1 MTVDEAFAKMS
12 VLQQRQL
19 RCALNLY
26 QLAFDIVEISRGETK
41 DEAENIRHLCT
52 AGALAES
59 YNANL
64 RELNDLL
71 KTKHGGQT
79 LSGEEVA
86 AALYEQFDWI
96 VSHGLKPAI
105 TRDPE
110 GKGPPIPSAE
120 LHAEVIKARKICM
133 GYRKVRNEKLRGDRP
148 REK

>member
-26 QLAFDIVEISRGETK
+26 QLSFDIVEISRGETK

-71 KTKHGGQT
+71 KTKHGGQAP
-79 LSGEEVA
+79 SDEEVA
-86 AALYEQFDWI
+86 AALAEQFDWI

-110 GKGPPIPSAE
+110 EKGPPIPSAE
-120 LHAEVIKARKICM
+120 LHAGIMANYNTVHA
-133 GYRKVRNEKLRGDRP
+133 YRAQFGDRP

>member
-1 MTVDEAFAKMS
+1 MTVDEAFAKMT

-26 QLAFDIVEISRGETK
+26 RLAFDIVEISRGEHK
-41 DEAENIRHLCT
+41 GDEDKIRRMST
-52 AGALAES
+52 SGAIAES

-71 KTKHGGQT
+71 KTRRGGQT
-79 LSGEEVA
+79 PSDEEVA
-86 AALYEQFDWI
+86 AALAEQFDWI

-110 GKGPPIPSAE
+110 EKGPPIPFAE
-120 LHAEVIKARKICM
+120 LHAGIMANYNTVHA
-133 GYRKVRNEKLRGDRP
+133 YRANLINKK
-148 REK
+148 

>member
-105 TRDPE
+105 TRDTE
-110 GKGPPIPSAE
+110 GKGTPIPSAE
-120 LHAEVIKARKICM
+120 LHA
-133 GYRKVRNEKLRGDRP
+133 KVMEKYNAVHAFRANLIN
-148 REK
+148 KK